1 MMYAGQIDRQLSRKT
16 MAIPIQKYPPCTDE
30 GQTGVTSAFGG

>member
-1 MMYAGQIDRQLSRKT
+1 
-16 MAIPIQKYPPCTDE
+16 MAIPFQKYPPCTHE